1 MNWRR
6 LGASVGLLVLTNAV
20 VLAGV
25 AYNRSGEPEV
35 EITLTERELP
45 VALGTFGGRDEDTG
59 LALHLRW
66 QSPNRRWHSD
76 RHESGPTWF
85 DQAKLEALG
94 YDCSIPLSDPDA
106 SLHYDRQLPREVYVV
121 LEYGG
126 HAWADWLKEWE
137 RDLAFTAVQVSTG
150 KDSQKD
156 LDRHREVYERLP
168 KTAARLVAIDV
179 GNDAGQLRQRYS
191 EPHRFIIARAQV
203 RLALVRE
210 GKSESGERYPASL
223 RGHVTHLLTDDI
235 HVPYEWQS
243 ELTGITEGKSIY
255 KNFWNSFDWQ
265 AEPKEPRYEVTLRYG
280 KRHEPW
286 ITAVRPLRTAS

>member
-6 LGASVGLLVLTNAV
+6 LGASIGLLVLTNAV

-25 AYNRSGEPEV
+25 AYNRSAEPDV
-35 EITLTERELP
+35 EITLTEREVP
-45 VALGTFGGRDEDTG
+45 VSFGGFRRSDEDTG
-59 LALHLRW
+59 FALRLRW
-66 QSPNRRWHSD
+66 QSPNRRWRSD
-76 RHESGPTWF
+76 RHESGPAWF

-106 SLHYDRQLPREVYVV
+106 ALYYDRQLPREVYVV
-121 LEYGG
+121 LEYEGK
-126 HAWADWLKEWE
+126 AWTAWLKEWE
-137 RDLAFTAVQVSTG
+137 RDLVFTAAEVASG

-156 LDRHREVYERLP
+156 LEKHREIYERLP

-203 RLALVRE
+203 GLMFVRE
-210 GKSESGERYPASL
+210 GKSARRERLPAHL
-223 RGHVTHLLTDDI
+223 RGHVTHLLTEDI
-235 HVPYEWQS
+235 HVPYEWQR
-243 ELTGITEGKSIY
+243 ELNQVTEGKPIY
-255 KNFWNSFDWQ
+255 MNFWNSFDWQ
-265 AEPKEPRYEVTLRYG
+265 ADPKEPRYEVTLRYG

-286 ITAVRPLRTAS
+286 ITGVRPLPRAS